1 MTNADDLPNDIAALK
16 ALLLLSQAKN
26 VYQDDQLSMQDA
38 LIERKEDRIKRLEK
52 LLADF
57 KRALFGAKSEK
68 LNPEQYELALEDI
81 ETAMAIIHACQ

>member
-1 MTNADDLPNDIAALK
+1 MTNAADFPDDIEALK
-16 ALLLLSQAKN
+16 ALLLLSQAKIAN
-26 VYQDDQLSMQDA
+26 QDGQLSTQDT

-68 LNPEQYELALEDI
+68 SNTSWRWKISKRPWP
-81 ETAMAIIHACQ
+81 